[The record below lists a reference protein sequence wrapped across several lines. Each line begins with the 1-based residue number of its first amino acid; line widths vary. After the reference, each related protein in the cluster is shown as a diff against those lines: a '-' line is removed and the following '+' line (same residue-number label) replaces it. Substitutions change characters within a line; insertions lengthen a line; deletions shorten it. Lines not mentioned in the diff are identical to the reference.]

1 MPQEFK
7 SLLVSVV
14 MLMLAILAG
23 SLCVLLDAH
32 PDWLAYGMPLM
43 LTLALF
49 LPADFPEEGEDHA

>member
-32 PDWLAYGMPLM
+32 PDWLAYSMPLV

-49 LPADFPEEGEDHA
+49 LPADFPEEA